1 MSHPSTISTAAPAFD
16 AAVLAQ
22 IRSTVEHL
30 NESHSDTVLLVAAH
44 LAPGA
49 TDAELIAIGPSG
61 AEFAIRGADSG
72 ATTAWLGFP
81 EPTVMAHEIQANL
94 FGAVGVARAA
104 ADPSV
109 PLTSLEVELDQTARL
124 RTVHGRIGS
133 VRDLTPNLLEVTLA
147 GFHDYP
153 LRGGDEFVYAM
164 VSFAAGGIDPSYSM
178 DDHRD
183 APPGGPVRGAYYTI
197 RRSRPDVGE
206 VDLWVVV
213 HDHPGSVA
221 GWMEAARPGDPIAL
235 WGPRRGF
242 ELPDGA
248 GHVLFVSDETGFAA
262 VAALVE
268 RANPG
273 ATLTAFLEVG
283 DRTQVP
289 DLPEHPGLTIHRVAR
304 GDDRPGA
311 VNHLLAAITTHL
323 HTAPDAAF
331 GAAESRQ
338 ISAVRRHLRSRFG
351 MAASDVMMTGYWR
364 AE

>member
-22 IRSTVEHL
+22 IESTIEHL
-30 NESHSDTVLLVAAH
+30 NASHSDTVLLVAAH

-49 TDAELIAIGPSG
+49 TDAELIAIRPSG
-61 AEFAIRGADSG
+61 AEFAVRGADSG
-72 ATTAWLGFP
+72 ATTAWLAFP
-81 EPTVMAHEIQANL
+81 EPTVEGHEIHANL
-94 FGAVGVARAA
+94 LGAVAVARAA

-133 VRDLTPNLLEVTLA
+133 VRGLTPNLLEVTLA

-153 LRGGDEFVYAM
+153 LHGGDEFVYAM

-183 APPGGPVRGAYYTI
+183 APPDGPVRGAYYTI
-197 RRSRPDVGE
+197 RRSRPEVGE
-206 VDLWVVV
+206 IDLWVVV

-221 GWMEAARPGDPIAL
+221 SWMADARPGDPIAL

-248 GHVLFVSDETGFAA
+248 CHVLLVADETGLAA
-262 VAALVE
+262 VAALAE
-268 RANPG
+268 RADPS
-273 ATLTAFLEVG
+273 ATLTAFLEVD
-283 DRTQVP
+283 DRTQRP
-289 DLPEHPGLTIHRVAR
+289 DLPSHPGLTVHWVER
-304 GDDRPGA
+304 GDDRPG
-311 VNHLLAAITTHL
+311 VVDHLLTAVTIHVQ
-323 HTAPDAAF
+323 TAPDAAF

-338 ISAVRRHLRSRFG
+338 ISAVRRHLRSRLG
-351 MAASDVMMTGYWR
+351 MAATDVLMTGYWR